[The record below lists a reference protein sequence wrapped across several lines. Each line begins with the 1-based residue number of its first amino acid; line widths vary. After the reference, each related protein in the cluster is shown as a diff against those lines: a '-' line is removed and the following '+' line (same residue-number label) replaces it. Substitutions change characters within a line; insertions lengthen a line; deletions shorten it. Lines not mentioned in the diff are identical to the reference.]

1 MTDDSSSRES
11 FIHESMTGVH
21 LGEWMWK
28 WVTKDRVMEGKEY
41 IPPQL
46 PSLSLIVK
54 DQQLQATKDM
64 DSIMSP
70 ATAIPSHILRANY
83 LEKQPSWWRQLR
95 AFQRITNK
103 THIYIAFNNMFLH
116 DWGVSPWPHI
126 MLVYCSTSKLYPLPS
141 QILK

>member
-1 MTDDSSSRES
+1 
-11 FIHESMTGVH
+11 
-21 LGEWMWK
+21 
-28 WVTKDRVMEGKEY
+28 MEGKEY

-83 LEKQPSWWRQLR
+83 LEKQPS
-95 AFQRITNK
+95 
-103 THIYIAFNNMFLH
+103 
-116 DWGVSPWPHI
+116 
-126 MLVYCSTSKLYPLPS
+126 
-141 QILK
+141 